1 MTEKIFVGRVQES
14 KYGVNIGLT
23 QKDLDLLASNLNG
36 RGWVN
41 ISVSKSKKGNWYGE
55 LCQERPKIEE
65 QPAPRG
71 TDEKQEEYPF

>member
-55 LCQERPKIEE
+55 LCQDRPKIEE
-65 QPAPRG
+65 QPAPQE
-71 TDEKQEEYPF
+71 TEQEEYPF